1 MTHPYSVADILEA
14 RIRALIALG
23 YSEDDAIVIV
33 LETYEETAGPA

>member
-1 MTHPYSVADILEA
+1 MSQPYSVADILEA

-33 LETYEETAGPA
+33 LETYGLPRA